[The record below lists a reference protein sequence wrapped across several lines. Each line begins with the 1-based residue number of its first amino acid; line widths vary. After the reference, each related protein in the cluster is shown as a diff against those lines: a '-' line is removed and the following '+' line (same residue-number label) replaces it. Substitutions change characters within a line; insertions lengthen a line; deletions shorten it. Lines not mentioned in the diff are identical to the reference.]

1 MDKIMRKTQ
10 LQKYA
15 KLIVKTGLN
24 VKKGQSVFIGAGL
37 DQPEF
42 VTMVV
47 EECYKAGASE
57 VYVEWSHQPVE
68 KLSSNYRSL
77 ESLSE
82 MKPWAKAKWQYK
94 AENLACRLF
103 IESEDPDGMSGVDQE
118 KMSKARR
125 ALFPIIKPF
134 RLAMENKH
142 QWCIA
147 AVPGKAWAKK
157 VFPELS
163 EKKAEEAMWK
173 AILYTS
179 RADGRNPIAAWKE
192 HNADLKARCEYLNNL
207 ALDRLEYK
215 SANGTDFTVWLNEDG
230 VFCAGK
236 EKTLKGRT
244 FNPNIP
250 SEEVFTSPIAGQ
262 ADWIVYSSKPLS
274 YMGELIENF
283 SVRFEGGKAVEVKA
297 ERGEDLLKQM
307 ISMDEGAAKL
317 GEVALIPYDSPISN
331 SGILFYNTLFDEN
344 ASCHLA
350 LGHGFNESLKG
361 FEKLSDDECKARG
374 INDSMI
380 HVDFMIGTNDMSIV
394 GVTKSGERVQIFKD
408 GNWAF

>member
-1 MDKIMRKTQ
+1 MRKTQ

-15 KLIVKTGLN
+15 KLLARTGLN
-24 VKKGQSVFIGAGL
+24 IKKGQTVFIEAAL
-37 DQPEF
+37 DQPDF

-57 VYVEWSHQPVE
+57 VYVDWSHQPVG
-68 KLSSNYRSL
+68 KLNSNYRTL

-82 MKPWAKAKWQYK
+82 MKPWVKAKWEFK
-94 AENLACRLF
+94 AKNYSCRLW

-125 ALFPIIKPF
+125 ALFPQIKPF
-134 RLAMENKH
+134 RLALENRH

-157 VFPELS
+157 VFPHLS
-163 EKKAEEAMWK
+163 ESKAVEAMWK
-173 AILYTS
+173 VILHTA
-179 RADGRNPIAAWKE
+179 RADGKNPIKAWKE
-192 HNADLKARCEYLNNL
+192 HNADLAARCDYLNNL
-207 ALDRLEYK
+207 GFQYLEYK
-215 SANGTDFTVWLNEDG
+215 SANGTDFRVELLEDG
-230 VFCAGK
+230 IFTGGN
-236 EKTLKGRT
+236 EKTLQRRT

-250 SEEVFTSPIAGQ
+250 TEEVFTSPKAG
-262 ADWIVYSSKPLS
+262 AAEGIVYSTKPLS

-283 SVRFEGGKAVEVKA
+283 SLRFEGGKVVEVKA
-297 ERGEDLLKQM
+297 EKGEELLKQM
-307 ISMDEGAAKL
+307 VSMDDGAGKL
-317 GEVALIPYDSPISN
+317 GECALIPYDSPIN
-331 SGILFYNTLFDEN
+331 ESGVLFYNTLFDEN

-350 LGHGFNESLKG
+350 LGHGFNECLKG
-361 FEKLSDDECKARG
+361 FEKLTDEECKARG

-380 HVDFMIGTNDMSIV
+380 HVDFMIGSRDMSIV
-394 GVTKSGERVQIFKD
+394 GVKKNGERVQIFEN